1 MWSGWVRSSGQQC
14 GPMLPKVLSCSARH
28 YFIARNRLTVLG
40 TAALAVEEDP
50 QQSWTIDW
58 VVEQRQYGMDDAT
71 RALHASG
78 TEKSPLVF
86 IPKPSSAFGKVLTDD
101 IGQD

>member
-1 MWSGWVRSSGQQC
+1 MG
-14 GPMLPKVLSCSARH
+14 MLSCSARH
-28 YFIARNRLTVLG
+28 YFIARNRITVLG
-40 TAALAVEEDP
+40 TAALAVEVDQ

-58 VVEQRQYGMDDAT
+58 VVEQCQYGVDDET
-71 RALHASG
+71 RVLHAGG

-86 IPKPSSAFGKVLTDD
+86 IPKSSSAFGKVLTDD

>member
-14 GPMLPKVLSCSARH
+14 GAMLLEVLSCSARH
-28 YFIARNRLTVLG
+28 YFIARNRITVLG
-40 TAALAVEEDP
+40 TAALAVEADP
-50 QQSWTIDW
+50 QQGRTIDW
-58 VVEQRQYGMDDAT
+58 VVEQCQYGVDDET
-71 RALHASG
+71 RVLHAGG

-86 IPKPSSAFGKVLTDD
+86 IPKSSSAFGKVLTDD

>member
-1 MWSGWVRSSGQQC
+1 LGGRTTVGWNDHLLF
-14 GPMLPKVLSCSARH
+14 PARLE
-28 YFIARNRLTVLG
+28 INSIVN
-40 TAALAVEEDP
+40 P
-50 QQSWTIDW
+50 P
-58 VVEQRQYGMDDAT
+58 
-71 RALHASG
+71 ALHAGG